1 MTLIKPQK
9 LQKGDYVGV
18 IAPASPTNP
27 ELLKKAIVY
36 LEELGLRVKIGRNVY
51 NEYGYLAGRDKE
63 RLADLHEMFAD
74 KEVKAIVC
82 SNGGYGTARIA
93 ANLDYDLI
101 RRNPKVFWGY
111 SDITFLHNSIR
122 QKSDLVTFHGPMLS
136 SDMGKET
143 WSDVSAAYVSQLF
156 NNEAVVYDESI
167 APIET
172 PISGKVRGELVGGNL
187 CLIVS
192 TLGTPFEIETKDKIL
207 LIEDIHEE
215 PRSVDRM
222 LNQLW
227 MAGKLQQIAG
237 LVVGDFND
245 CVPGER
251 KQTLTLE
258 EVLDD
263 YIKLINKPTLKGLK
277 IGHCQPHI
285 AVPLGTTAVLD
296 TDRKQL
302 TVESGVC

>member
-1 MTLIKPQK
+1 MLMKPQK

-27 ELLKKAIVY
+27 EFLKKAIAF
-36 LEELGLRVKIGRNVY
+36 LEELGLRVKLGPNVY
-51 NEYGYLAGRDKE
+51 NEYGYLAGKDAE

-74 KEVKAIVC
+74 TEVKAIIC
-82 SNGGYGTARIA
+82 SNGGYGTGRIA
-93 ANLDYDLI
+93 ADLDYDLI
-101 RRNPKVFWGY
+101 RRNPKIFWGY
-111 SDITFLHNSIR
+111 SDITFLHTSIR
-122 QKSDLVTFHGPMLS
+122 QKSGLVTFHGPMLS
-136 SDMGKET
+136 SDIGKET
-143 WSDVSAAYVSQLF
+143 WSDVSAHFISQLF
-156 NNEAVVYDESI
+156 NNKAVVYDESI
-167 APIET
+167 APMET
-172 PISGKVRGELVGGNL
+172 PISGQAQGELVGGNL

-192 TLGTPFEIETKDKIL
+192 TLGTPYEIETKGKIL

-227 MAGKLQQIAG
+227 MAGKLQHIAG

-245 CVPGER
+245 CGPAER
-251 KQTLTLE
+251 QQSLTLE
-258 EVLDD
+258 EVLDN

-277 IGHCQPHI
+277 IGHCQPNV
-285 AVPLGTTAVLD
+285 AVPLGTTAMLD

-302 TVESGVC
+302 VVESGTC